1 MTGGKRKSWMSVPYW
16 CLRSSRTAEC
26 PCCIND
32 RGTTE
37 LQEWIDTINL
47 VAASLSS
54 PPLPSGVG
62 SQARFQRPLMPSAC
76 TKLGI
81 VSHPFSAF
89 SLFCT
94 MLVIDFHL
102 LATTPLSLIG
112 TSHSHLHQG
121 ETVQRD
127 APLVVSCCIK
137 RKPVADSAWLAVCM
151 LAEPAGL
158 CP

>member
-1 MTGGKRKSWMSVPYW
+1 MNALAQEPCARG
-16 CLRSSRTAEC
+16 E
-26 PCCIND
+26 CCISDYD

-81 VSHPFSAF
+81 VSPPFAF
-89 SLFCT
+89 
-94 MLVIDFHL
+94 
-102 LATTPLSLIG
+102 PGLSCFL
-112 TSHSHLHQG
+112 SFALSFPYL
-121 ETVQRD
+121 
-127 APLVVSCCIK
+127 SFF
-137 RKPVADSAWLAVCM
+137 M
-151 LAEPAGL
+151 
-158 CP
+158 